1 MFTRRIGLAIASA
14 ILSLGAIGRPWGNE
28 PAPMINSG
36 GLVFGE
42 HSRSRAGTRS
52 NYRYFHSAVDVTTK
66 EPDYIGFELDRFGLM
81 SLTVPHFNRPKRR
94 AERKGIN
101 TVPRAPVNS
110 LHAISF

>member
-14 ILSLGAIGRPWGNE
+14 IMSLGAIGRPWGNE

-42 HSRSRAGTRS
+42 HSRSSAGTRS
-52 NYRYFHSAVDVTTK
+52 NYRYFHKVVDVTTK
-66 EPDYIGFELDRFGLM
+66 EPDYMGFDPDIFGLM
-81 SLTVPHFNRPKRR
+81 SVTAPQYNRPKRR
-94 AERKGIN
+94 SERKGIN